1 MRKTWDNLTYSKG
14 YKLELIMKRLN
25 HSSQS
30 TKLLYLDITDS
41 YMNKVIAELNI

>member
-14 YKLELIMKRLN
+14 YKLELIMKRLK

-30 TKLLYLDITDS
+30 IKLLYLDITDS